1 MQDPDDDWADDDE
14 RVRGGGSRSRRRLG
28 EQILSGLFDPEGAF
42 KRGQEMVSGVSR
54 ATREEAMRIVAV
66 EVRRFL
72 EQVDAVDLAQQVLE
86 GLVVDVDLKVRFS
99 RDRASTKVEVSKIEV
114 ERDAAPEA
122 DGDEPG
128 AARERTPA
136 EAALDDELDGPLE

>member
-1 MQDPDDDWADDDE
+1 MQGPDDDWPDDDD
-14 RVRGGGSRSRRRLG
+14 RGRGSRAKRRLG
-28 EQILSGLFDPEGAF
+28 EQILAGLFDPEGAF

-99 RDRASTKVEVSKIEV
+99 RDRDGTKVEVADVSV
-114 ERDAAPEA
+114 EREPERPPPAAEPDPSPSDVGTTPGGPAA
-122 DGDEPG
+122 DDP
-128 AARERTPA
+128 
-136 EAALDDELDGPLE
+136 DQ